1 MALGRGRRRPF
12 AATRDGSPSE
22 HYGACVRT
30 VTGRVHDDAVGVYG
44 LTVTGLGR
52 AAASGAGPAT
62 CDGPRLH
69 VDRLQAAADHG
80 VVSRLFDGAATIP
93 LLDGGWLHVSREPPV
108 ATYHLTRMISDEEM
122 LHPWLVPAAATVSA
136 WHGRS
141 VLHGGLVGRRGRALA
156 LIGDKGGGKSTL
168 LAWLALEAG
177 LDVLA
182 DDLVVFSGHLAF
194 AGPRSIDL
202 RPAAA
207 ELLGTAREARPVRDG
222 TRHRLALRDA
232 GASAELV
239 GLVVL
244 EWHDGPPRLVP
255 VPVAQRLPVLLPHAL
270 VEGVPLGED
279 GILAFARHR
288 TWRLQ
293 RPRRWGVMPSCAAL
307 IREALDAS

>member
-1 MALGRGRRRPF
+1 MR
-12 AATRDGSPSE
+12 
-22 HYGACVRT
+22 
-30 VTGRVHDDAVGVYG
+30 
-44 LTVTGLGR
+44 
-52 AAASGAGPAT
+52 
-62 CDGPRLH
+62 
-69 VDRLQAAADHG
+69 
-80 VVSRLFDGAATIP
+80 SRLVDGAATIP
-93 LLDGGWLHVSREPPV
+93 LLDGGWLQVTREPSL
-108 ATYHLTRMISDEEM
+108 ATYHLTRTISDEEM
-122 LHPWLVPAAATVSA
+122 LHPWLVPAAATVNA

-141 VLHGGLVGRRGRALA
+141 VMHGGLVGCQGRALA
-156 LIGDKGGGKSTL
+156 VIGDKEGGKSTL

-182 DDLVVFSGHLAF
+182 DDLVVFSGDLAF

-202 RPAAA
+202 RPAAVQ
-207 ELLGTAREARPVRDG
+207 LLGGTRGARAVRDG
-222 TRHRLALRDA
+222 TRHRLVLPDA
-232 GASAELV
+232 GPSAQLV

-293 RPRRWGVMPSCAAL
+293 RPRRWDVMPSCADL
-307 IREALDAS
+307 LREALDLR